1 MNNIQGRL
9 PEKPIRPNIAG
20 RVAKKVHCL
29 AQNCDDCLLRL
40 FFPTAF
46 CKSYLNQLV
55 QLAWAASEK
64 SKMNKSSLYTI

>member
-1 MNNIQGRL
+1 MAKRL
-9 PEKPIRPNIAG
+9 QESPVSGK
-20 RVAKKVHCL
+20 
-29 AQNCDDCLLRL
+29 NCDDCVLRL
-40 FFPTAF
+40 FFPTSF